1 MSETSESLPAEMSID
16 DAVAFASRL
25 HRLGELDAAELV
37 YGRVLE
43 AAPAHPDALNFLGIL
58 CHQRGNS
65 EEALRLMHASLAS
78 RGDVVGVWNN
88 IGNILLDLGRVDEA
102 GQAYERCVNLDAGDP
117 QVWNNLGVLR
127 RAQGRVAEAEAAYLR
142 ALEVDPKHIDAHN
155 NLGNLLAGIGRV
167 EEAVQYYCRTI
178 ALMPGNPAARKMLGY
193 AYCMLGR
200 LDEAAEYY
208 RKWLEEEP
216 DNPTARHHLAAC
228 TGAQIPARAEDAY
241 VESVF
246 DGFADSFD
254 AKLAALTYRAPE
266 LVADAISQLH
276 PIAGKKLDILD
287 AGCGTGLCGPL
298 LAHHA
303 RTLTG
308 IDLSGPM
315 LTKARGR
322 GVYDRLIKAELTAF
336 LHETPASHYD
346 LVISADTLC
355 YFGALEA
362 VLSGACRA
370 LRPGGAL
377 IFTVE
382 LAEQVPENT
391 GYLLSPHGRYAHA
404 PYYIAGALRA
414 AGMEPVSAERQ
425 ILRTEGGKPV
435 NGLLQIARKP
445 SGD

>member
-1 MSETSESLPAEMSID
+1 MSETSEQLPTEMSID
-16 DAVAFASRL
+16 DAVAFASRM
-25 HRLGELDAAELV
+25 HRLGELDAAERL
-37 YGRVLE
+37 YRRVLE
-43 AAPAHPDALNFLGIL
+43 VVPTHPDALNFLGIL
-58 CHQRGNS
+58 CHQRGYS

-78 RGDVVGVWNN
+78 QANAVGVWNN
-88 IGNILLDLGRVDEA
+88 IGNILLDLGRIDEA
-102 GQAYERCVNLDAGDP
+102 AQAYAHCVNLDASDA

-127 RAQGRVAEAEAAYLR
+127 RAQGRLADAEAAYLR
-142 ALEVDPKHIDAHN
+142 ALDVDPKHIDAHN
-155 NLGNLLAGIGRV
+155 NLGNLLAGIGRI
-167 EEAVQYYCRTI
+167 EEAVQCYCRTI

-228 TGAQIPARAEDAY
+228 TGAHIPTRAEDAY

-266 LVADAISQLH
+266 LVADAVRSLH
-276 PIAGKKLDILD
+276 PVAGKQLDILD

-298 LAHHA
+298 LAAHA

-315 LTKARGR
+315 LTKAQGR
-322 GVYDRLIKAELTAF
+322 NVYDQLIKAELSSF
-336 LHETPASHYD
+336 LHEAPPSVYD
-346 LVISADTLC
+346 LLVSADTLC
-355 YFGALEA
+355 YFGDLQTVFA
-362 VLSGACRA
+362 GAFRT
-370 LRPGGAL
+370 LRPGGSL

-382 LAEQVPENT
+382 LAEHIPEGA
-391 GYLLSPHGRYAHA
+391 GYLLSPHGRYAHTL
-404 PYYIAGALRA
+404 YYVTSALKA

-435 NGLLQIARKP
+435 NGLLQLARKP
-445 SGD
+445 PGG